1 MMNKE
6 IVSAAFNERALVP
19 NQACNVFERMFVVM
33 KDRAAWP
40 RLLLIRCCCFNK
52 SRHMD
57 GDSCNEL
64 TQPTQLKQLTK
75 GNFVPPADTAALFC
89 L

>member
-1 MMNKE
+1 MVTR
-6 IVSAAFNERALVP
+6 VSAAFNERALVP

-33 KDRAAWP
+33 KDRAACP

-64 TQPTQLKQLTK
+64 TQPTQLKLKKT
-75 GNFVPPADTAALFC
+75 TSYALELRQFTPVA
-89 L
+89 